1 MKSRKRL
8 KRLKLLAISQLRRLQ
23 HLDMRKALPLALLVI
38 VLAGVLCSCMPS
50 CGDRDNITLFNSQK
64 FHQDV
69 PIIRVKLGSH
79 SETFLATNAG
89 YRLSVD
95 GRDVYG
101 ADSAL
106 RATQIRRSGR
116 NWLINDQAISGDVLE
131 LRPFENTLF
140 AYCQTYYRGSL
151 VLRALG
157 DDQFIAINHVD
168 MESYLAGVLPK
179 ELRSMWLEET
189 YRALAITARTFARYQ
204 AVTVG
209 PSNVYDVT
217 DDQAS
222 QVYGG
227 YSAETP
233 KSRSAVMATRGQML
247 VYNGQ
252 GQQGIFLA
260 QYSASCGGIVN
271 TAQVLRNAAPLQP
284 LLGGQT
290 CNDCSACPRYR
301 WSPVRVSKSDAYQ
314 ALVSVYPREAPKIRR
329 VTDVR
334 VAERTGYG
342 RQLWLDI
349 VGDNGTAP
357 LRIRADDLR
366 LALLRAKVPGA
377 SGIYSMNCQIRSVG
391 ESLEF
396 YDGRGFGH
404 GVGLCQWGAE
414 GKAERGWKAQQI
426 LAFYYPGAVP
436 TKIY

>member
-8 KRLKLLAISQLRRLQ
+8 KRLKLLAISQLRRLR
-23 HLDMRKALPLALLVI
+23 HLDMRKALPLALLVM
-38 VLAGVLCSCMPS
+38 VLAGVLCSCVPS

-64 FHQDV
+64 FHQNV

-101 ADSAL
+101 ANNAL
-106 RATQIRRSGR
+106 SPTQIRRSGR

-140 AYCQTYYRGSL
+140 VYCQTYYRGSL

-189 YRALAITARTFARYQ
+189 YKALAVTARTFARYQ

-271 TAQVLRNAAPLQP
+271 AAQVLRNAAPLQP

-301 WSPVRVSKSDAYQ
+301 WSPVKVNKSDVYRALAAAYP
-314 ALVSVYPREAPKIRR
+314 AAAGMGS

-334 VAERTGYG
+334 VAERTNYG

-349 VGDNGTAP
+349 VGSSGAAP

-366 LALLRAKVPGA
+366 LALLRAKVSGA
-377 SGIYSMNCQIRSVG
+377 SSIYSMNCQIRSVG

-414 GKAERGWKAQQI
+414 GKAEKGWKAQQI
-426 LAFYYPGAVP
+426 LAFYYPGAGLMKV
-436 TKIY
+436 Y